1 MGRRDNVIPSEE
13 GYEGHLPLG
22 SRMRYLRLQ
31 HRFSLTALAERLGY
45 TKSHLSMVEN
55 NKVRPS
61 LALIEGYEQVFD
73 LTPGTLKSVSDL
85 EQLNGSQADFVIEVA
100 GQETSHRTGRPT
112 AELATSRKKREVG
125 LQNGEGSEKTDWGE
139 APRVTSFY
147 GREEELLYLEQSMLT
162 EGCRVLAILG
172 IGGVGKTTLAA
183 KVARELQGK
192 FEYVFWRSLQ
202 HTPTLAS
209 VLERC
214 ILLFSDQRVV
224 TMPSDENEQLLLLVE
239 YLRRKRCL
247 LVLDNMEAVLQGGM
261 NTGTY
266 LSGYEGY
273 GRLLN
278 VLGEA
283 EHQSC
288 LLITSRERP
297 REISHVEGQS
307 APVRSVRLSGLKE
320 SYGQEILKKEGLYG
334 SDDAWSRLVKV
345 YSGNPLALKL
355 VSEPIRELFA
365 GSIEAFLEEEE
376 MLVGDVYFLLEQQFN
391 RLSLQEQ
398 EIMYWLAIE
407 RETTSLEML
416 IQDILHPVTKSSLLE
431 VLNSLRRRF
440 MIEMLEP
447 LQFTVQPAIMEY
459 VIDLLVKEVHQEI
472 LEEKPTLFLSHAL
485 LKAQAKD
492 YIREAQARLIVE
504 PIWQRLVAVLG
515 RSGSEAKLYHLLETL
530 RQQPR
535 QTGYAAGN
543 ILNMLIRAGANL
555 QGMDFTRLTI
565 RQAYLQG
572 ALLHDT
578 NFSGANLE
586 RCVFTETF
594 GRILSVALSASGR
607 YLVAGTSNGEVRLW
621 SIPDGTL
628 LQTFLGHTDW
638 VRTVAFS
645 PDEQAILSGSDD
657 QSVRLWDVSTGKC
670 LRTLET
676 HSGRVY
682 SVAFHPDGN
691 LFASSSEDQNICV
704 WERST
709 SAPPRIFSGH
719 TGRVYG
725 IAFSPDRKTLASCG
739 DDQSVRLWDLYSSR
753 VRIFKGHTDRVWSV
767 DFSPD
772 GRLLASG
779 GRDQRVLVSD
789 VRTGR
794 TIVELTE
801 QNSAVLA
808 VAFSLDGRYLAIGG
822 VDRHIHVWTT
832 ENWQHNR
839 LLFGHTDTVRTLAFG
854 MDISLLVS
862 GGDDRCVR
870 IWNAER
876 GTCIRTL
883 QGQTNW
889 LYALAYSPD
898 NRFIASG
905 GDDGLIHLW
914 DVAERRHLPGQGGPD
929 NRVRSVAYSPDGMTI
944 ACGSEDQTVSLWDTT
959 ITQPPRILTGHVDWV
974 HSVAYSPDG
983 ALVASGSEDQSVRL
997 WNARTGQC
1005 TKVLLGHT
1013 DWVRAVAF
1021 SPDGRL
1027 LASGSEDQTVRLW
1040 SIVSGAVMAVLRD
1053 HTNRVWSVAFSSDG
1067 KRLVSGSDD
1076 YCVRLWD
1083 VESGECL
1090 LVMPGHEGRIWS
1102 VAYSP
1107 DGTRVASGSED
1118 YTIRIWDTTGGECLY
1133 VLTGHTNRVCSI
1145 AYSPDGQWLASASH
1159 DGTILLWNK
1168 EGVCAGLL
1176 RADRMYERM
1185 NLAHVTGLTAAQKS
1199 MLIDLGALS

>member
-1 MGRRDNVIPSEE
+1 MGRRDNIIPSEE
-13 GYEGHLPLG
+13 GREGDLPLG

-31 HRFSLTALAERLGY
+31 HHLSLTALAERLGY

-55 NKVRPS
+55 NKVKPS
-61 LALIEGYEQVFD
+61 TALIEGYEHEFS
-73 LTPGTLKSVSDL
+73 LGAGTLLNSSSF
-85 EQLNGSQADFVIEVA
+85 EQLNKQADFVIEVA
-100 GQETSHRTGRPT
+100 GQETSRRTGKRP
-112 AELATSRKKREVG
+112 AELSPTSRKREG
-125 LQNGEGSEKTDWGE
+125 GSQNGEGSEKSDWGE
-139 APRVTSFY
+139 APRVINFY
-147 GREEELLYLEQSMLT
+147 GREEELRYLEQSMVT
-162 EGCRVLAILG
+162 DKCRVLAILG

-183 KVARELQGK
+183 KIARELQGK
-192 FEYVFWRSLQ
+192 FEYIFWRSLQ
-202 HTPTLAS
+202 HTPSLAS

-224 TMPSDENEQLLLLVE
+224 TMPTDENEQLLLLVE

-247 LVLDNMEAVLQGGM
+247 LVLDNMEAVLQGGI

-288 LLITSRERP
+288 LLITSREKP
-297 REISHVEGQS
+297 REISHVEGQLE
-307 APVRSVRLSGLKE
+307 PVRSVRLPGLKE
-320 SYGQEILKKEGLYG
+320 SHGQEILKKEGLYG

-416 IQDILHPVTKSSLLE
+416 TQDVLRPITKSTLLE

-459 VIDLLVKEVHQEI
+459 VIDLLVKKVLQELI
-472 LEEKPTLFLSHAL
+472 EEKPVLFLSHAL

-504 PIWQRLVAVLG
+504 PIWQRLVAALG
-515 RSGSEAKLYHLLETL
+515 RSGAEAKLYHLLESL
-530 RQQPR
+530 RQQPGR
-535 QTGYAAGN
+535 TGYAAGN
-543 ILNMLIRAGANL
+543 ILNMLIRAGTYL
-555 QGMDFTRLTI
+555 QHTDFSRVTI

-572 ALLHDT
+572 ALLQDT
-578 NFSGANLE
+578 NFSGASLE

-594 GRILSVALSASGR
+594 GRILSVALSSSGR
-607 YLVAGTSNGEVRLW
+607 YLVAGTSNGEIRLW

-657 QSVRLWDVSTGKC
+657 QSVRLWDVSSGQC

-704 WERST
+704 WERNNLSG
-709 SAPPRIFSGH
+709 PRIFSGH
-719 TGRVYG
+719 TGRVYEV
-725 IAFSPDRKTLASCG
+725 AFSPDRKTLASCG

-772 GRLLASG
+772 GKLMASG
-779 GRDQRVLVSD
+779 GRDQRVLISD

-794 TIVELTE
+794 TVIELTE
-801 QNSAVLA
+801 QNNAILA
-808 VAFSLDGRYLAIGG
+808 VAFSLDGKYLAVGG
-822 VDRHIHVWTT
+822 VDRNIHVWNT
-832 ENWQHNR
+832 ENWQHSR

-854 MDISLLVS
+854 MDTSLLVS

-883 QGQTNW
+883 QGQTDW

-898 NRFIASG
+898 SRFIASG
-905 GDDGLIHLW
+905 GDDGLLHLW
-914 DVAERRHLPGQGGPD
+914 DVPKKSHITGQGGLN

-944 ACGSEDQTVSLWDTT
+944 VCGSEDQTVSLWDVAG
-959 ITQPPRILTGHVDWV
+959 TQPPRILTGHVDWV

-983 ALVASGSEDQSVRL
+983 TLVASSSEDQSVRI
-997 WNARTGQC
+997 WNAKTGQC
-1005 TKVLLGHT
+1005 LKVLLGHT
-1013 DWVRAVAF
+1013 DWARAVAF

-1040 SIVSGAVMAVLRD
+1040 SVSSGAVMAVLRD
-1053 HTNRVWSVAFSSDG
+1053 HTNRVWSVAFSPDG
-1067 KRLVSGSDD
+1067 KKLVSGSDD

-1083 VESGECL
+1083 VDNGECL
-1090 LVMPGHEGRIWS
+1090 LVMPGHDGRIWS

-1107 DGTRVASGSED
+1107 DGKRVASGSED
-1118 YTIRIWDTTGGECLY
+1118 YTIRVWDTTSGECLQ
-1133 VLTGHTNRVCSI
+1133 VLTGHTHRVCSI

-1159 DGTILLWNK
+1159 DGTILLWDK
-1168 EGVCAGLL
+1168 EGNCADLL

-1199 MLIDLGALS
+1199 TLKDLGASG